1 MRDQARRSTCSH
13 ASPET
18 IACWLAAVA
27 ASRERFFS
35 ASASFSASISLT
47 TSSISGSVRF
57 WLDPCVV
64 QSQRLAHA
72 SKRRRMATVA
82 HLQLAEAVHDG
93 DLDILGARLDDLEQ
107 RLDCQLDRLVPRH
120 VVPMVL
126 LEELADRL

>member
-1 MRDQARRSTCSH
+1 
-13 ASPET
+13 
-18 IACWLAAVA
+18 
-27 ASRERFFS
+27 
-35 ASASFSASISLT
+35 
-47 TSSISGSVRF
+47 
-57 WLDPCVV
+57 
-64 QSQRLAHA
+64 
-72 SKRRRMATVA
+72 MATVA